1 MENCQIWLGD
11 LWKEFNPDGPV
22 LRWDSEV
29 YSMTLPISW
38 NGVKGIVFSGWL
50 GHGSHRPYSG
60 QSVFIKFEIERCYTP
75 GYNNP
80 KNWKASLDLP
90 CGEIV
95 EEVGV
100 RMAEAK
106 PVDQLGMGRLL
117 TETYQTK
124 KTSDEALEQ
133 LRAEDRERQIQ
144 RFKTDF
150 GYRHTPEAVSKHL
163 EECLEK
169 YPDLEEKWRE
179 LAEKRSQYLIQED
192 QAEAAQK
199 AERDRIEAERQA
211 EHDALME
218 KKAKLF
224 RPFTIFK
231 VLYGARMDSE
241 EDWYTQDVHAI
252 APEPDEAGWWAV
264 AAHGQVKRM
273 KLLNVLS
280 VEEIRVESDDD
291 VPYGVLT
298 TEWLR
303 SDKFDDITVIYRAIP
318 EVLYRDE
325 SVT

>member
-1 MENCQIWLGD
+1 
-11 LWKEFNPDGPV
+11 
-22 LRWDSEV
+22 
-29 YSMTLPISW
+29 
-38 NGVKGIVFSGWL
+38 
-50 GHGSHRPYSG
+50 
-60 QSVFIKFEIERCYTP
+60 
-75 GYNNP
+75 
-80 KNWKASLDLP
+80 
-90 CGEIV
+90 
-95 EEVGV
+95 
-100 RMAEAK
+100 
-106 PVDQLGMGRLL
+106 
-117 TETYQTK
+117 
-124 KTSDEALEQ
+124 
-133 LRAEDRERQIQ
+133 
-144 RFKTDF
+144 
-150 GYRHTPEAVSKHL
+150 
-163 EECLEK
+163 
-169 YPDLEEKWRE
+169 
-179 LAEKRSQYLIQED
+179 
-192 QAEAAQK
+192 
-199 AERDRIEAERQA
+199 
-211 EHDALME
+211 ME

-252 APEPDEAGWWAV
+252 TPEPDEAGWWAV